1 MSPFKSAVVTAG
13 VLLAVSDVLEE
24 VSPGVRF
31 SEHVVTPTFR
41 AGALVGLV
49 ATFALAL
56 ALIHLHVRAADRVG
70 RGALVVAV
78 SAGIGVMLLACL
90 TWSTA
95 FVDPA
100 AASVA
105 PGFVDNTP
113 PGILVIGY
121 FGSVAWFG
129 LSWLAYAIVMLRTG
143 VFARPPVVVLLLGAV
158 AAVLP
163 VVPFAMVVFGI
174 ALAWL
179 GLAPARARAPQS
191 QPLPAV

>member
-1 MSPFKSAVVTAG
+1 MSPFKPAVVTAG
-13 VLLAVSDVLEE
+13 VLLAASDVLEE
-24 VSPGVRF
+24 VSPGTRF

-56 ALIHLHVRAADRVG
+56 ALIHLHTRSAGRAG
-70 RGALVVAV
+70 RGALAVAV

-143 VFARPPVVVLLLGAV
+143 VFARPPVVVLLLGGL
-158 AAVLP
+158 AAALP

-179 GLAPARARAPQS
+179 GLAPARAVAPQ
-191 QPLPAV
+191 PVPAV